1 VLCFLCSCY
10 ALAILYKY
18 HSTDLASC
26 VLAVKFQILFVR
38 LIVVIIPWFIGFYTG
53 YLPKRLLTSISVS
66 AFLIG
71 VLKLALP
78 DSLAFSHLV
87 GIKYLIAPWGEHL
100 TILNC
105 QTDWL
110 TYCIY
115 VVYVFFLIYCFLAL
129 RHLLQRRQWMKAWP
143 LMVSLVFAVFVF
155 ANDVQVAA
163 GRFHTMYLEEYGFFL
178 YILLVGLWLT
188 SKRIYAES
196 NYRTLFNSVN
206 DGIFVHDAR
215 SGMILDVNETAAR
228 MFGTTRQ
235 DLLTADPVLFM
246 SGQEPYTVER
256 ALQKIKQALTE
267 GPQVFEWLSRRL
279 DNGSLFPTEVALH
292 LEVIDNQPVVLA
304 AVRDISLRKKAE
316 EEKKAMEDQMRQA
329 QKLESLGLMA
339 GSVAHDFN
347 NLLGVILGNVQLAK
361 RALPTGAA
369 SSHLDQVT
377 DTARRAAALCQQL
390 LAYSGKS
397 VFLIESYDLRQIVT
411 DIARILEVSISKKIR
426 LDLNLPENLPPILA
440 DATQVGQ
447 VVMNLITNAS
457 EAIGGEK
464 GSIALSVTLR
474 NMKRAEFG
482 GFLPEPDL
490 PEGPYVVLEV
500 ADTGRGMD
508 DKTVARVFEPFFT
521 TKFPGR
527 GLGMAAV

>member
-1 VLCFLCSCY
+1 MT
-10 ALAILYKY
+10 A
-18 HSTDLASC
+18 H
-26 VLAVKFQILFVR
+26 
-38 LIVVIIPWFIGFYTG
+38 P
-53 YLPKRLLTSISVS
+53 
-66 AFLIG
+66 
-71 VLKLALP
+71 
-78 DSLAFSHLV
+78 
-87 GIKYLIAPWGEHL
+87 
-100 TILNC
+100 
-105 QTDWL
+105 
-110 TYCIY
+110 
-115 VVYVFFLIYCFLAL
+115 
-129 RHLLQRRQWMKAWP
+129 
-143 LMVSLVFAVFVF
+143 
-155 ANDVQVAA
+155 
-163 GRFHTMYLEEYGFFL
+163 GR
-178 YILLVGLWLT
+178 
-188 SKRIYAES
+188 
-196 NYRTLFNSVN
+196 
-206 DGIFVHDAR
+206 
-215 SGMILDVNETAAR
+215 
-228 MFGTTRQ
+228 
-235 DLLTADPVLFM
+235 FM

-292 LEVIDNQPVVLA
+292 MEVIDNQPVVLA
-304 AVRDISLRKKAE
+304 AVRDIFLRKKAE

-347 NLLGVILGNVQLAK
+347 NLLGVILGNVQLTK

-464 GSIALSVTLR
+464 GSIALNVTQR
-474 NMKRAEFG
+474 NMKGIDFA
-482 GFLPEPDL
+482 GFLPDPNLQER
-490 PEGPYVVLEV
+490 PYVILEV

-508 DKTVARVFEPFFT
+508 DKTVPVFLNPFLPPS
-521 TKFPGR
+521 FPAGDWAWPR
-527 GLGMAAV
+527 YWESSGDTRAASE